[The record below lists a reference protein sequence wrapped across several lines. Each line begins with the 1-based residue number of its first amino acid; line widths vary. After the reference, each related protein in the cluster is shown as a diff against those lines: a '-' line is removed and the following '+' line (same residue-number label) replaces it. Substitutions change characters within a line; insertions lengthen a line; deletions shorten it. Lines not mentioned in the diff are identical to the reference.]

1 MDRAGMRR
9 RRKAVDGPWP
19 QPDPLTD
26 TLCKLDSMNFGKT
39 FLAGLL
45 AVVAGTA
52 LLIFFGF
59 FLLFGI
65 ASAFEKSVT
74 VQPESI
80 LKIDLS
86 EMLTDAPSSDPLA
99 GLDIQTLQTTPQL
112 SLFKVLRTLE
122 AAAVDDR
129 IKGIYLR
136 LNGAGGIA
144 GTAILEELRS
154 ALEEFKLSGKF
165 VVSYNETYSQGTYYL
180 ASVADRIYIQPQG
193 GLDWSGMASNVTF
206 YKGLLDKLDLR
217 MEVFRPTACK
227 YKSAVEPFI
236 LDRMSPA
243 NREQMQELINS
254 MWGTISGDVCAS
266 RGIDSVEMRRLTDN
280 LEVTLADDALKYGFV
295 DGLLYEDQMDDI
307 FAELGVLPDDDG
319 YRFVTLGEYASQVGV
334 DLKNLSADQVAIVYA
349 DGQIVDGEGYGS
361 EIYGNTLASKL
372 AEVRKDDR
380 VKSVVLRVNSPGGSA
395 LASDIVWREM
405 ELLRAEKPVIVS
417 MGSYAASGGYYISCP
432 ADVIVADRLTLTGS
446 IGVFGMLL
454 DPHDALK
461 NKLGITFDGVQSNA
475 QSDFMGKGSLTPVQ
489 RAMILRG
496 VDQVYTTFTN
506 NVSEGRNLPIE
517 RVLEIAGGRVWS
529 GEDALKIGLVDACGG
544 LKMAIAQAV
553 DKAGLGENYRI
564 VEVTD
569 RPTGLAALLSS
580 FGASIR
586 TVFTRSELGG
596 MMKEYEEV
604 RKALGQQGVVMY
616 SPYRV
621 ELR

>member
-1 MDRAGMRR
+1 
-9 RRKAVDGPWP
+9 
-19 QPDPLTD
+19 
-26 TLCKLDSMNFGKT
+26 MNFGKT

-45 AVVAGTA
+45 AVVAGMA
-52 LLIFFGF
+52 LLFLFGF
-59 FLLFGI
+59 MLLFGI
-65 ASAFEKSVT
+65 AATFEKSVT

-80 LKIDLS
+80 LRIDLS
-86 EMLTDAPSSDPLA
+86 EMLTDAPSTDPLA
-99 GLDIQTLQTTPQL
+99 GLDVRTLQTTPQL
-112 SLFKVLRTLE
+112 SLLKALRTIE
-122 AAAVDDR
+122 TAAADER

-136 LNGAGGIA
+136 LNGTGGVE
-144 GTAILEELRS
+144 GTAILEELRE
-154 ALEEFKLSGKF
+154 ALEAFKLSGKF
-165 VVSYNETYSQGTYYL
+165 VVAYNETYSQGAYYL
-180 ASVADRIYIQPQG
+180 ASVADRIYLQPQG
-193 GLDWSGMASNVTF
+193 GLDWTGLASNVTF
-206 YKGLLDKLDLR
+206 YKGLLDKLDLK

-243 NREQMQELINS
+243 NREQMQQLVNS
-254 MWGTISGDVCAS
+254 MWETISGDVCRS
-266 RGIDSVEMRRLTDN
+266 RGIDPQEMRRITDN
-280 LEVTLADDALKYGFV
+280 LEVTLADEALQYGFV
-295 DGLLYEDQMDDI
+295 DGLLYEDQMNDV
-307 FAELGVLPDDDG
+307 FAELGVEPDGDT
-319 YRFVTLGEYASQVGV
+319 YRFITLGEYASQVGV
-334 DLKNLSADQVAIVYA
+334 DLKNLSADQVAVVYA
-349 DGQIVDGEGYGS
+349 SGQIVDGEGSGA
-361 EIYGNTLASKL
+361 EIYGNTLAATL
-372 AEVRKDDR
+372 ADVRRNDKI
-380 VKSVVLRVNSPGGSA
+380 KAVVLRVNSPGGSA

-446 IGVFGMLL
+446 IGVFGMIL

-461 NKLGITFDGVQSNA
+461 NKLGITVDGVQSNA
-475 QSDFMGKGSLTPVQ
+475 ESDLMGKGALSPVQ

-529 GEDALKIGLVDACGG
+529 GVDALEIGLVDACGG

-569 RPTGLAALLSS
+569 QPTGLAALLSNLGVS
-580 FGASIR
+580 LRVA
-586 TVFTRSELGG
+586 FTRSELGG

-604 RKALGQQGVVMY
+604 REVLSQQGVVMY

-621 ELR
+621 DLR